1 MQQAYKTKIFKLFK
15 KQLPMRHVTFLFV
28 WIINCCIISAS
39 HAQNFEAH
47 KEKIE
52 AEKVA
57 FLTKKINLTVEE
69 AQLFWPV
76 YNEMQEQRNE
86 VHKEKHELIH
96 KLKNDFDNL
105 EDDELEEIADRFIEI
120 ELLEA
125 NLKKK
130 YHEKFKKILPIQKLI
145 KYYHAERQFKKYLM
159 EQIRKDKF

>member
-1 MQQAYKTKIFKLFK
+1 MKHITL
-15 KQLPMRHVTFLFV
+15 LFV
-28 WIINCCIISAS
+28 WIINSCFILSV

-76 YNEMQEQRNE
+76 YNEMQDARGKL
-86 VHKEKHELIH
+86 HKEKHKLIH
-96 KLKNDFDNL
+96 KLKDNFDAL
-105 EDDELEEIADRFIEI
+105 PDKELEEIADRFIEI
-120 ELLEA
+120 EVLEA

-130 YHEKFKKILPIQKLI
+130 YHQKFKKILPIQKLM